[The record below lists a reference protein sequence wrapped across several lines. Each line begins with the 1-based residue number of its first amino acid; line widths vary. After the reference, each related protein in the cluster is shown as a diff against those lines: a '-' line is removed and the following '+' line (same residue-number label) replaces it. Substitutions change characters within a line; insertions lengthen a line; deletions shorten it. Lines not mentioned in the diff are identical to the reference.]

1 MKYRLDNIDGSMLR
15 ESKLPDVADI
25 YDSSM
30 WEVYQAFACHYNSPP
45 VGDIEAQ
52 RRDPR
57 DPNNSDHLEESRINQ
72 PIIRMIEILNRVPP
86 TVRQRFLTEEQ
97 VFSENDFVN
106 TKAHVIR
113 RELVRIFLIL
123 DNT

>member
-15 ESKLPDVADI
+15 KSKLPDVADI
-25 YDSSM
+25 YDSNM
-30 WEVYQAFACHYNSPP
+30 WEVYNALACHYNSPS

-86 TVRQRFLTEEQ
+86 TVRRRFLTEEQ

-106 TKAHVIR
+106 TK
-113 RELVRIFLIL
+113 LM
-123 DNT
+123 